1 MTVPVIE
8 KNLAS
13 FVQEIREPACWQ
25 DPYAQY
31 DRLRRHGPMVR
42 TVDEKFVVTS
52 HRLCSA
58 ILRDPRWEH
67 FPELLCMSSQIFEKK
82 ARGATPHAPIRPEIL
97 DAIPDR
103 SGLRGR
109 LAREFRPRVMRT
121 LRPRIE
127 VIADTLMA
135 DLPTGDVDLI
145 DALVIPFTSM
155 AMGEAFGVPPMDR
168 HLFRQWSRTLR
179 GAAEA
184 TFVPA
189 GARTT
194 ATRADVDETSRE
206 VAAYM
211 TDLVSERRR
220 APNGD
225 LLSALVS
232 DPRDQNQW
240 TDEEIVSTIV
250 SIIVVGHHT
259 TSASIGNGILALLQ
273 HPDQFAEL
281 RKHPQIAHEA
291 VEELLRYDAPA
302 QFISRFALNEMRLDD
317 QSIVPGD
324 IALMLIGAANRDPE
338 AFPEPD
344 QLDLARSPNDHLAFS
359 AGHAACF
366 GAPLA
371 DIAGQVL
378 FTKLAQRLPGLTLA
392 GEPERFDTI
401 GLRGIARLPV
411 RTGSPDGQY
420 ITDITQ

>member
-1 MTVPVIE
+1 MTVVVIE
-8 KNLAS
+8 EDLAA
-13 FVQEIREPACWQ
+13 FVGQIRDPACWQ

-31 DRLRRHGPMVR
+31 DRLRQHGPMVR
-42 TVDEKFVVTS
+42 TADEKFVVTS
-52 HRLCSA
+52 HRLCNA
-58 ILRDPRWEH
+58 ILKDPRWEH

-82 ARGATPHAPIRPEIL
+82 ARGTTPHAPIRPEIL
-97 DAIPDR
+97 DSIPDR

-127 VIADTLMA
+127 EIADTLLDEVHGA
-135 DLPTGDVDLI
+135 DVVDLI
-145 DALVIPFTSM
+145 DSLVIPFTST
-155 AMGEAFGVPPMDR
+155 AMGEAFGVPSMDR
-168 HLFRQWSRTLR
+168 HLFRKWSRTLR

-194 ATRADVDETSRE
+194 TTQTEVDETSRE

-211 TDLVSERRR
+211 AGLVDERRR

-240 TDEEIVSTIV
+240 NDEEIVSTIV

-259 TSASIGNGILALLQ
+259 TSASIGNGILALLK

-281 RKHPQIAHEA
+281 RENPLIAHEA

-302 QFISRFALNEMRLDD
+302 QFISRFALEEMRLDD
-317 QSIVPGD
+317 QPIAPGD

-344 QLDLARSPNDHLAFS
+344 RLDLARSPNDHLSFS

-371 DIAGQVL
+371 DIAGQIL

-392 GEPERFDTI
+392 GDPVRFDTI
-401 GLRGIARLPV
+401 GLRGIAELPV
-411 RTGSPDGQY
+411 RTG
-420 ITDITQ
+420 